1 MEGVKPPPPQPWVK
15 GVQPEYRCF
24 QATIEICQDNEQN
37 VYSSHHLTDDNDALV
52 CDSLPSKGLEQL
64 AFGLITE
71 SLRREALIEMLVR
84 MSSDDAYIEKYVG
97 MSDEDKQKTKMEF
110 AVEMNKMMEKI
121 MFNLV
126 PSVTEEVFH
135 MMVESTKEPNN
146 TEG

>member
-1 MEGVKPPPPQPWVK
+1 MDEIKPPPPQPWVK

-24 QATIEICQDNEQN
+24 HATIEICQDNEQN
-37 VYSSHHLTDDNDALV
+37 VYSSHHLTEDDDAKI

-71 SLRREALIEMLVR
+71 SLRREALIEMLIR
-84 MSSDDAYIEKYVG
+84 LSSDDTYIEKYLK
-97 MSDEDKQKTKMEF
+97 MSEEEQRKVQMEF
-110 AVEMNKMMEKI
+110 SIDMSKMLEKI

-135 MMVESTKEPNN
+135 MMIESHAEPDPA
-146 TEG
+146 EG